1 MDRALSRRRFVGLG
15 MAAAGATLVAAC
27 SQQTAQPTSAPQPSG
42 NTSSGGSAPAAQP
55 TTAKPTQA
63 AASGAQPTQAPAAQA
78 GNSNASGN
86 IRWQFRG
93 SADDLKN
100 AQKFVDDT
108 FAKDHSSIKVTIEPA
123 PDSRDEK
130 LIASMVAG
138 TAPDVF
144 ESWTDNVT
152 QFADRGQV
160 MDVDPLVKRDYK
172 ADDLKDFYAW
182 QWRDFV
188 LPSHIRFGLPKYV
201 NVMFT
206 WYNKDM
212 FDKAGVKPPTEDW
225 THDDYAQ
232 AAIKLT
238 TKNGSN
244 VDTWGLYYPVWSW
257 DRYWY
262 KIDAWGGHVV
272 DPNDSAKATFDSDQ
286 ALAAF
291 EWVRKLMWDDKGMAQ
306 RLLLAG
312 AGQSFSSLD
321 LFASGKFAMVE
332 DGFYPFAMAKSVQK
346 KINWAY
352 QHTPKGPVQRKVLGT
367 TDGFVMWKNSKAP
380 DAAWELLKYLAG
392 PDYQRNQVK
401 STGLLP
407 VRTSVLADWKKICIQ
422 AYPELEAVNLDVG
435 PKAME
440 MGYPGNRMLFKK
452 DAEARQI
459 ITPALE
465 KVFVSGSTPVTYFKD
480 IVKQVNDKMM

>member
-1 MDRALSRRRFVGLG
+1 MGKLISRRGFTSLG
-15 MAAAGATLVAAC
+15 IGTLGAILVAAC
-27 SQQTAQPTSAPQPSG
+27 SQSGQGSAQPTSASQSSS
-42 NTSSGGSAPAAQP
+42 NTSGAQP
-55 TTAKPTQA
+55 TTAAKPTQA
-63 AASGAQPTQAPAAQA
+63 AAAGQATQAPAAQ
-78 GNSNASGN
+78 SSSSTASGN

-100 AQKFVDDT
+100 AQKFLADT
-108 FAKDHSSIKVTIEPA
+108 FAKDHPSINVTIEPA
-123 PDSRDEK
+123 PDNRDEK

-188 LPSHIRFGLPKYV
+188 LPNHIRFGLPKYV

-206 WYNKDM
+206 WYNKDI
-212 FDKAGVKPPTEDW
+212 FQKAGVKEPDESW

-262 KIDAWGGHVV
+262 KIVAWGGNVV
-272 DPNDSAKATFDSDQ
+272 DPNDTTKCVFDSDK

-291 EWVRKLMWDDKGMAQ
+291 EWSR
-306 RLLLAG
+306 
-312 AGQSFSSLD
+312 
-321 LFASGKFAMVE
+321 
-332 DGFYPFAMAKSVQK
+332 
-346 KINWAY
+346 
-352 QHTPKGPVQRKVLGT
+352 
-367 TDGFVMWKNSKAP
+367 
-380 DAAWELLKYLAG
+380 
-392 PDYQRNQVK
+392 
-401 STGLLP
+401 
-407 VRTSVLADWKKICIQ
+407 
-422 AYPELEAVNLDVG
+422 
-435 PKAME
+435 
-440 MGYPGNRMLFKK
+440 
-452 DAEARQI
+452 
-459 ITPALE
+459 
-465 KVFVSGSTPVTYFKD
+465 
-480 IVKQVNDKMM
+480 